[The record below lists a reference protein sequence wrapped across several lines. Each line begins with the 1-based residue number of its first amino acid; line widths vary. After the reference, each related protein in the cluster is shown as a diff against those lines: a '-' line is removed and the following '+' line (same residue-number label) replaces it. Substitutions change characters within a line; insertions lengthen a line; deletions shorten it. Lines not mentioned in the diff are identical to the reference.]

1 MFIAPKKRILVGK
14 LGEPERIITSI
25 HVIPDLSLMV
35 VGTKRGNILIY
46 ESKNLISSDYKMS
59 SKIVEK
65 K

>member
-1 MFIAPKKRILVGK
+1 MFIAPKKRILVVK
-14 LGEPERIITSI
+14 LGEHERIITSI